1 MFFINVDFTGRFDP
15 TFLLACIFT
24 ATALF
29 SLGAIKVC
37 VATCGWITWVVCCKS
52 SSCLFLS
59 VWMMELL
66 KLTRSSISLYLIRCF
81 FVFYFFILCVVFYI
95 FFAPICVVAVR
106 IFDLPPG

>member
-37 VATCGWITWVVCCKS
+37 AAMCGWIT
-52 SSCLFLS
+52 
-59 VWMMELL
+59 
-66 KLTRSSISLYLIRCF
+66 
-81 FVFYFFILCVVFYI
+81 
-95 FFAPICVVAVR
+95 
-106 IFDLPPG
+106 